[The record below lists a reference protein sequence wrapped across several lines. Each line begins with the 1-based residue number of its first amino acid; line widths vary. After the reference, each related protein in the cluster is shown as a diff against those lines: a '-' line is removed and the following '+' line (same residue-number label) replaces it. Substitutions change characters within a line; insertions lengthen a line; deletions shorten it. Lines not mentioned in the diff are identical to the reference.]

1 MRKTLLSLTVLAG
14 VAALAGGAHA
24 ARYEDAHRENARWED
39 ARSEDRGPVAARAPF
54 DTVQYYGGDW
64 RGREEW
70 RHRRHEEWRR
80 HHEWQRW
87 HHRRDW

>member
-1 MRKTLLSLTVLAG
+1 MRKTLLSLSVLAG

-24 ARYEDAHRENARWED
+24 ARW
-39 ARSEDRGPVAARAPF
+39 EDRGPVASAPVERA
-54 DTVQYYGGDW
+54 QYYGGEW

-70 RHRRHEEWRR
+70 RHRQHAEWRR